1 MLTAFPCWDPA
12 PGKHLLNIF
21 QIIQGA
27 EVPPP
32 TLARSTRPQTRP
44 SPSIRGHV
52 SSFSADCTGIPGVTK
67 EQRAAFQPS
76 NRRTRRGLQ
85 GKSAEKGS
93 LCAQLPHSPPVL
105 QLNLIPKVC
114 MLDHA
119 SLHLDTTDMPKH
131 STRQCAN
138 LRSRRQF
145 TIVYNSAVLD
155 RPVSRRHYSRLSS
168 FF

>member
-1 MLTAFPCWDPA
+1 
-12 PGKHLLNIF
+12 
-21 QIIQGA
+21 
-27 EVPPP
+27 
-32 TLARSTRPQTRP
+32 
-44 SPSIRGHV
+44 
-52 SSFSADCTGIPGVTK
+52 
-67 EQRAAFQPS
+67 
-76 NRRTRRGLQ
+76 
-85 GKSAEKGS
+85 
-93 LCAQLPHSPPVL
+93 
-105 QLNLIPKVC
+105 

-131 STRQCAN
+131 STRPCAN